1 MSTTTAAPLAR
12 AIRSSTSLPSTLHQI
27 SKNAPKAISQTSPS
41 TTPSSSSPT
50 KVFHQKPWQK
60 SPPPTPTSY
69 FRITLT
75 RSAIGLPKKSS
86 RVLKFLG
93 LHKRT
98 SSVYHPVSSDIAGQ
112 IMKVKELVEVE
123 ETKERRSKRQER
135 ESRRPE
141 SGFVVE
147 KELETSVV

>member
-1 MSTTTAAPLAR
+1 MSTTTAAPLTR
-12 AIRSSTSLPSTLHQI
+12 AIRSSKPLPSTLHQI

-50 KVFHQKPWQK
+50 NVFHQKPWQK

-147 KELETSVV
+147 KELEKSVV

>member
-1 MSTTTAAPLAR
+1 MSSTTAAPLTRTLLSSTKPLPTTLRKIAKNSPKS
-12 AIRSSTSLPSTLHQI
+12 ISKSSPSSTSS
-27 SKNAPKAISQTSPS
+27 STSPS
-41 TTPSSSSPT
+41 TYTL
-50 KVFHQKPWQK
+50 KQKPWQT

-75 RSAIGLPKKSS
+75 RSSIGLPKKSS

-98 SSVYHPVSSDIAGQ
+98 ASVYHPVCSDIAGQ

-123 ETKERRSKRQER
+123 ETKERKSKRQER

-141 SGFVVE
+141 AGFVVE
-147 KELETSVV
+147 RSVV